1 MKKGSEI
8 VAFRKHASTLHNL
21 FRKLFKQR
29 GRALK
34 RELLYNVI
42 SDMKKLRSETHE
54 YLETLPTR
62 FSRNYSEEDYIKDIN
77 NIKLY
82 YTKWTREDVFR
93 SKASLKRVR
102 QYEKR
107 EGLEAFDLILERE
120 GREVEF
126 KRLSELYG

>member
-1 MKKGSEI
+1 MNKGSEI
-8 VAFRKHASTLHNL
+8 VAFRKYASTLHNL

-42 SDMKKLRSETHE
+42 SDMKKLRSETQE
-54 YLETLPTR
+54 YLEILPTR
-62 FSRNYSEEDYIKDIN
+62 FSKDYLETDYRKDIE

-93 SKASLKRVR
+93 SKDSLKRVR
-102 QYEKR
+102 RFEKR
-107 EGLEAFDLILERE
+107 EGLEVFDLILERE

>member
-42 SDMKKLRSETHE
+42 SDMKKIRSETQG

-62 FSRNYSEEDYIKDIN
+62 FSKTYLEDDYRKDIE

-102 QYEKR
+102 QFEKR

-120 GREVEF
+120 GREA
-126 KRLSELYG
+126 

>member
-21 FRKLFKQR
+21 FRRLFKQR
-29 GRALK
+29 RRALK

-62 FSRNYSEEDYIKDIN
+62 FSKDYSEIDYRKDIE

-82 YTKWTREDVFR
+82 YTKWTREDIFR

-102 QYEKR
+102 QFEKR

>member
-21 FRKLFKQR
+21 FRRLFKQR

-62 FSRNYSEEDYIKDIN
+62 FSKDYSEMDYRKDIE

-82 YTKWTREDVFR
+82 YTKWTREDIFR

-102 QYEKR
+102 QFEKR